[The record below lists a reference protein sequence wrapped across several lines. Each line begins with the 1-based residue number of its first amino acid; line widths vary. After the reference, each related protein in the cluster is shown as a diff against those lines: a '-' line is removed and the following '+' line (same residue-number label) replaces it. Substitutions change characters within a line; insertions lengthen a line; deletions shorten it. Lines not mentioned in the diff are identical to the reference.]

1 MRRLFPAALLGAAVL
16 LACLAGCLGAG
27 PDPAGSLPTATTTPA
42 PVNAGAAASGTFGP
56 GLELEVVYS
65 GQWSGAYGTA
75 DAVHS
80 DDGFG
85 NKTLALPQGASRIQ
99 ATFQKQETNEEPLT
113 LRVVRDGAVL
123 AEASGAEPL
132 AVVTLVA
139 TPGA

>member
-1 MRRLFPAALLGAAVL
+1 VL
-16 LACLAGCLGAG
+16 LASLAGCLGAG
-27 PDPAGSLPTATTTPA
+27 PDPAGSPPALTTTPA
-42 PVNAGAAASGTFGP
+42 PVNAGAAPAASGTFGP

-123 AEASGAEPL
+123 AEASGSTPI

-139 TPGA
+139 TPSPG